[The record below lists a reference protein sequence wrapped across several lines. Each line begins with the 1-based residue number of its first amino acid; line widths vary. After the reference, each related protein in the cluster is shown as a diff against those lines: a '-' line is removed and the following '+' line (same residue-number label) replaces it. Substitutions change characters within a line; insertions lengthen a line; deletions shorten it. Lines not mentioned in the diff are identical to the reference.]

1 MEAIKNNTK
10 SGGTSEE
17 AKLRFSPK
25 EGKTV
30 VRILP
35 NFHLGKDV
43 RPFLPVQFYQEI
55 GTTWKDP
62 WLAPFQFDEP
72 DAIADFHKELL
83 MEASREKDKVKNRQK
98 WELAQKFRPQIRV
111 CVPVLVRS
119 YTAPVTP
126 GAKPSTVDGLESEG
140 VKYWWFYAKT
150 WKQLEAIMD
159 DPDYGE
165 IYDLKTGRDITI
177 TYTPKDKTSNGIAV
191 IEVLAKP
198 NQTPVSTDKEV
209 LEAIKN
215 MPDVLSLFTK
225 PTYEQTDKGL
235 KAYLAGESKQ
245 SETAPEPKPEVK
257 KQTNDEFLAEMN
269 STNVPEKTPT
279 QVEED
284 FEDLFK
290 D

>member
-1 MEAIKNNTK
+1 M
-10 SGGTSEE
+10 
-17 AKLRFSPK
+17 
-25 EGKTV
+25 
-30 VRILP
+30 
-35 NFHLGKDV
+35 
-43 RPFLPVQFYQEI
+43 
-55 GTTWKDP
+55 
-62 WLAPFQFDEP
+62 
-72 DAIADFHKELL
+72 
-83 MEASREKDKVKNRQK
+83 
-98 WELAQKFRPQIRV
+98 
-111 CVPVLVRS
+111 
-119 YTAPVTP
+119 
-126 GAKPSTVDGLESEG
+126 
-140 VKYWWFYAKT
+140 
-150 WKQLEAIMD
+150 
-159 DPDYGE
+159 
-165 IYDLKTGRDITI
+165 KTGRDITI

-225 PTYEQTDKGL
+225 PTYEQTGKGL

-257 KQTNDEFLAEMN
+257 KQQTNDEFLAEMN
-269 STNVPEKTPT
+269 STNVSEKTPT